1 MHQKHEAH
9 KAMPVLPPVR
19 MTEEPL
25 FRSASD
31 ALRFAYLFSGE
42 QYPLTIM
49 AKMMRGIC
57 GSGKGLVG
65 IDGAA
70 QAGLILRMVK
80 DLSSQH
86 QAALGARYL
95 ERSDRR
101 WADSVLALT
110 QDSLTAVSGVLSHR
124 YVRQAIVMRFFGAKV
139 NFGEVAEKCGVH
151 RNTVSNHNR
160 LIGKHLRELEDAAYW
175 RATDL
180 MRERGVI
187 E

>member
-1 MHQKHEAH
+1 MQQVTQTWQAVQ
-9 KAMPVLPPVR
+9 ALPAATV
-19 MTEEPL
+19 TDEPL

-49 AKMMRGIC
+49 ARMMRGIV

-65 IDGAA
+65 LDGAA

-101 WADSVLALT
+101 WPDAILALT
-110 QDSLTAVSGVLSHR
+110 QDSLTAVSGILSHR

-151 RNTVSNHNR
+151 RNTISNHNR
-160 LIGKHLRELEDAAYW
+160 LIGKHLRDVEDAAYW